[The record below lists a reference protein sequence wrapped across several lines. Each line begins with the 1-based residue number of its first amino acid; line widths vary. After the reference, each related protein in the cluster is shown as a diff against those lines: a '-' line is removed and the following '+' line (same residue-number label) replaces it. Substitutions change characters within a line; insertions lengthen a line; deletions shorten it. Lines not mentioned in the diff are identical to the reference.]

1 MFLQITLQH
10 EDWIKSWG
18 FTKARVGNCDAWLLR
33 YSNIWF
39 YVRTSWNC
47 ILISRLAKR
56 LMNHPK
62 KQNEMKMR
70 NQAWGNTKWNGKIF
84 LFCYFPYANFFI
96 ADNTSTS
103 NFIQGEKNLP
113 SFFATLHSWFS
124 CAFRCMLLFIK
135 SQVWNLQLIISKDL
149 S

>member
-1 MFLQITLQH
+1 M
-10 EDWIKSWG
+10 KSWG
-18 FTKARVGNCDAWLLR
+18 CTHARVGNCDAWLLR

-56 LMNHPK
+56 LMNHLLM
-62 KQNEMKMR
+62 QNEMKMR

-84 LFCYFPYANFFI
+84 LFCYFPYANFFV

-103 NFIQGEKNLP
+103 NFIQGEKKLTFIFCNTPFMILMCFFSLNLR
-113 SFFATLHSWFS
+113 FETY
-124 CAFRCMLLFIK
+124 
-135 SQVWNLQLIISKDL
+135 NLSSLKIFHNNVIY
-149 S
+149 